1 MNNKK
6 LYLSNDKII
15 GGVCGGFAEYL
26 EVDPT
31 IVRMVWALLAF
42 FNGIGFIAYI
52 VALSLIPANPNPNY
66 SREQDAA
73 IGRVESSVNRMV
85 DRVSQTNAA
94 FLQNPYQTIG
104 LILIIVGVLVLIRN
118 IIPSLPWRLIWPVV
132 LIVLGAVALKK
143 GTS

>member
-52 VALSLIPANPNPNY
+52 VALILIPANPNPNY
-66 SREQDAA
+66 SREQDAV

-118 IIPSLPWRLIWPVV
+118 IIPSLPWRLIWPVA